1 MKVHESTSTV
11 TVHIDRPA
19 EEVFDYITN
28 AGNWTKWH
36 PATAWVKGD
45 ATTHPARV
53 GEVITE
59 RVKHGPMRDTFTWN
73 VEECRPPE
81 RWAIRG
87 KGRMFGQKV
96 LITYDLSP
104 EDGGTR
110 WVRAMT
116 FFFPKAYAYLD
127 KLLLNRIL
135 EKNSEKAVRQLKELL
150 RKG

>member
-11 TVHIDRPA
+11 TVHIARPA
-19 EEVFDYITN
+19 GEVFDYLTT
-28 AGNWTKWH
+28 AANWPEWH
-36 PATAWVKGD
+36 PATAWIKGD
-45 ATTHPARV
+45 ATSHPAVR

-59 RVKHGPMRDTFTWN
+59 RVKHGPVRDTFDWT

-104 EDGGTR
+104 ENGGTK
-110 WVRAMT
+110 WVRKMT
-116 FFFPKAYAYLD
+116 FFFPGAYACLD
-127 KLLLNRIL
+127 KLLLNGIL
-135 EKNSEKAVRQLKELL
+135 QRNSEEALRRLKEVLEN
-150 RKG
+150 

>member
-11 TVHIDRPA
+11 TVHIACPV
-19 EEVFDYITN
+19 EEVFDFITT

-45 ATTHPARV
+45 AATHPARV

-59 RVKHGPMRDTFTWN
+59 RVKHGPMRDTFDWT

-87 KGRMFGQKV
+87 KGRMSGQKV
-96 LITYDLSP
+96 LITYELSP
-104 EDGGTR
+104 DGGGTR

-116 FFFPKAYAYLD
+116 FFFPGIFARLD
-127 KLLLNRIL
+127 KLLLNGIL
-135 EKNSEKAVRQLKELL
+135 QRNSEKALRQLKEVLD
-150 RKG
+150 K